1 MIHDLGEQFIR
12 QVALQRLV
20 ANGPLVLVL
29 LNVEVNGFLASFF
42 FELLNDEEFLFEEHL
57 SGCELVFALFKFQL
71 QLLGLLVQRLDLLLQ
86 VLVGFLFPFQRLLKL
101 LNHETQLLKLNQIRI
116 NLSLDLHLFSLVANL
131 LVIEC
136 NQTFNDKYEFHE
148 HGLLLGEHL
157 AESVVLLFKEELGV
171 LEVCV

>member
-1 MIHDLGEQFIR
+1 M
-12 QVALQRLV
+12 
-20 ANGPLVLVL
+20 
-29 LNVEVNGFLASFF
+29 
-42 FELLNDEEFLFEEHL
+42 

-71 QLLGLLVQRLDLLLQ
+71 QLLGLLIQRLDLLLQ

-101 LNHETQLLKLNQIRI
+101 LNHETQLLQLDQVRI

-148 HGLLLGEHL
+148 HGLLLG
-157 AESVVLLFKEELGV
+157 
-171 LEVCV
+171 